1 MTYPLAY
8 SGATGLA
15 PSDTEFPTG
24 KPAAQVA
31 LYDIKQHLSIPDAD
45 VKHDD
50 QLNGYLQTALARISD
65 ICVPLGP
72 ATVVDTF
79 DGVTGAGVLVLSTSP
94 VSAVSSVTVYG
105 AFGDSQPVVAAGG
118 ATGVTDGYRVNLSAG
133 TLRRV
138 GYRTWPAGWGNIVV
152 TYTVGPPQT
161 PVEAYMAVLHTVQAW
176 WDARRLSGNLRAPG
190 GNGAD
195 PGDQPDPTFGI
206 PADAYE
212 LLLNYLKPP
221 RVA

>member
-1 MTYPLAY
+1 MSLAY
-8 SGATGLA
+8 TGATGLA
-15 PSDTEFPTG
+15 PSDTEFPSG
-24 KPAAQVA
+24 RPVAQVA
-31 LYDIKQHLSIPDAD
+31 LYDVKKHLSMGDSA
-45 VKHDD
+45 KHDD
-50 QLNGYLQTALARISD
+50 ELMGYLQTALARISD

-79 DGVTGAGVLVLSTSP
+79 DGAAGGAGTLVLSTSP
-94 VSAVSSVTVYG
+94 ISAVTSVVVYG
-105 AFGDSQPVVAAGG
+105 PLGDSQPVVQAGG
-118 ATGVTDGYRVNLSAG
+118 STGITDGYRVSLSGG

-152 TYTVGPPQT
+152 TYTVGPGET

-195 PGDQPDPTFGI
+195 PGDQPEPTFGI